1 MTKKEM
7 IAYLTEKC
15 GLKADELSK
24 KTAKELKEIFDKYTK
39 VEVEVNEGVVL
50 SKNIE
55 EIEANEN
62 VDIEENVEKNV
73 KEEFSPSGVV
83 DELQPK
89 IHEVIVRRFNPV
101 RNLRIENL
109 GPGDVYVGEDKEN
122 LVRKE
127 NKLAPG
133 QGAYLEN
140 ISVLYITSASRPVV
154 RIIY

>member
-15 GLKADELSK
+15 GLQADELSK
-24 KTAKELKEIFDKYTK
+24 KTVKELKEIFDKYTK
-39 VEVEVNEGVVL
+39 VKVEVNEG
-50 SKNIE
+50 
-55 EIEANEN
+55 N
-62 VDIEENVEKNV
+62 VDIEKNVEESV

>member
-15 GLKADELSK
+15 GLQADELSK
-24 KTAKELKEIFDKYTK
+24 KTVKELKEIFDKYTK
-39 VEVEVNEGVVL
+39 VEVEVNEG
-50 SKNIE
+50 
-55 EIEANEN
+55 N
-62 VDIEENVEKNV
+62 VDIEKNVEESV

>member
-15 GLKADELSK
+15 GLQADELSK
-24 KTAKELKEIFDKYTK
+24 KTVKELKEIFDKYTK
-39 VEVEVNEGVVL
+39 VEVEVNEG
-50 SKNIE
+50 
-55 EIEANEN
+55 N
-62 VDIEENVEKNV
+62 VDIEKNVEESV

-133 QGAYLEN
+133 QGVYLEN